1 MEVINACILL
11 FLRDGLRVH
20 EILSSFL
27 ITIFKIITSSRRIK
41 KMGETASVF
50 TLKTQ
55 FIYLDNIFSVDEVHV
70 EALLDS
76 FVLFDLERGEIFSG
90 REEEF
95 KRKRAIAHFANRK

>member
-11 FLRDGLRVH
+11 FLRDVLRVH

-27 ITIFKIITSSRRIK
+27 IT
-41 KMGETASVF
+41 
-50 TLKTQ
+50 
-55 FIYLDNIFSVDEVHV
+55 IYLDNIFSVDEVHV

-95 KRKRAIAHFANRK
+95 KRKRAIAHFANRKLV